1 MNTSLNKTLI
11 LLVCI
16 ACSACTTTQVPL
28 NRTLVHQEKIDSV
41 NVNQM
46 AQNISTELAS
56 SKDFETIQLSTNVM
70 SSNVILK
77 NALTHYLEGV
87 AFNDDL
93 VINSNLDA
101 GNEKSYLTPI
111 LTPRVV
117 MSSDFG
123 VVDVFLTASITQK
136 ALKNSQK
143 QNQYEGSYSS
153 RQVISSANFVA
164 SKETNKQYWLDNP
177 VVLREKIVNGLYEVA
192 EQFSEDFNGQ

>member
-1 MNTSLNKTLI
+1 M
-11 LLVCI
+11 
-16 ACSACTTTQVPL
+16 

-77 NALTHYLEGV
+77 DELTHYLEGV

-101 GNEKSYLTPI
+101 GNKSHI
-111 LTPRVV
+111 
-117 MSSDFG
+117 
-123 VVDVFLTASITQK
+123 
-136 ALKNSQK
+136 
-143 QNQYEGSYSS
+143 
-153 RQVISSANFVA
+153 
-164 SKETNKQYWLDNP
+164 
-177 VVLREKIVNGLYEVA
+177 
-192 EQFSEDFNGQ
+192 

>member
-1 MNTSLNKTLI
+1 MNTSLKKALI

-16 ACSACTTTQVPL
+16 ASSACTTTQVPL

-46 AQNISTELAS
+46 AQNISTDLAS
-56 SKDFETIQLSTNVM
+56 SSNDFETIQLSTNVM

-77 NALTHYLEGV
+77 NALTHYLEGE

-93 VINSNLDA
+93 VINSNLDT
-101 GNEKSYLTPI
+101 GNKKPYLIPI

-117 MSSDFG
+117 RSSDFG

-136 ALKNSQK
+136 TLINSQK
-143 QNQYEGSYSS
+143 QNQYQGSYSS
-153 RQVISSANFVA
+153 RQVISSANFCC
-164 SKETNKQYWLDNP
+164 
-177 VVLREKIVNGLYEVA
+177 
-192 EQFSEDFNGQ
+192 